1 MPDAAHLYNNPP
13 NVDSTIGGG
22 QMYEFFWQKKALI
35 DARREMYFM
44 PLADV
49 TSMPKHMGK
58 RIKVYHYIPLLDDRN
73 VNDQGIDAAGSV
85 IASTDYFVD
94 FDHST
99 YLFVV
104 EARATTFAAAVNA
117 IETGVAVKSG
127 AASPWTV
134 TLSKNKLVAGTSVE
148 TAAVQAA
155 AVFASLPN
163 SLMVS
168 QGSGNLYGSSK
179 DVGTITS
186 KLPVLSETGGRVNRV
201 GFTRIVREGSISKLG
216 FFTEYSQDAMD
227 FDSDSELM
235 QHMNREL
242 INGAVQVSEAVLQ
255 LDLLNG
261 AGVVVY
267 AGDAVDDDTV
277 DGESADPAEVSYRDL
292 FNLSLTLDDN
302 RTPRET
308 EIITGSRMIDTKTIR
323 GGRVMYIGNE
333 LQATVEE
340 MEDPF
345 QNQAFV
351 HAHQYGAA
359 TTLMNGEIGSVAQF
373 RIIVVPEMHHWEGTG
388 AVVGTNPGYRD
399 DGGHNYNIY
408 PMLVVGMGSFTT
420 IGFQTGGKGVK
431 WKMIHKAPGEEI
443 ADRTNPY
450 GEIGFHSIKWWY
462 GTMILRPERLALIKT
477 LAKV

>member
-13 NVDSTIGGG
+13 STDSTVGGG
-22 QMYEFFWQKKALI
+22 QMNEFYWQKKALI

-49 TSMPKHMGK
+49 TSMPKHFGK

-73 VNDQGIDAAGSV
+73 VNDQGINAAGTA
-85 IASTDYFVD
+85 IAD
-94 FDHST
+94 
-99 YLFVV
+99 
-104 EARATTFAAAVNA
+104 
-117 IETGVAVKSG
+117 
-127 AASPWTV
+127 
-134 TLSKNKLVAGTSVE
+134 
-148 TAAVQAA
+148 
-155 AVFASLPN
+155 
-163 SLMVS
+163 
-168 QGSGNLYGSSK
+168 GNLYGSSK
-179 DVGTITS
+179 DVGAITS

-201 GFTRIVREGSISKLG
+201 GFTRIVREGTISKLG

-235 QHMNREL
+235 MHMNREL
-242 INGAVQVSEAVLQ
+242 INGAVQISEAALQ

-267 AGDAVDDDTV
+267 AGDAVSDITV
-277 DGESADPAEVSYRDL
+277 DGELAEPAQVDYRDL

-308 EIITGSRMIDTKTIR
+308 QIITGSRMIDTKTIR

-340 MEDPF
+340 MTDPF
-345 QNQAFV
+345 SNQAFV

-373 RIIVVPEMHHWEGTG
+373 RIIVVPEMQHWEGEG
-388 AVVGTNPGYRD
+388 AAVTTNPGFRD
-399 DGGHNYNIY
+399 DGTNYNIY
-408 PMLVVGMGSFTT
+408 PMLVVGQGSFTT

-431 WKMIHKAPGEEI
+431 WKMIHKKPGEEI

-477 LAKV
+477 LAVV

>member
-13 NVDSTIGGG
+13 STGSTIGGG
-22 QMYEFFWQKKALI
+22 QMNEFYWQKKALI
-35 DARREMYFM
+35 EARREMYFM

-49 TSMPKHMGK
+49 TSMPKHFGK

-73 VNDQGIDAAGSV
+73 INDQGIDASGV
-85 IASTDYFVD
+85 TISTADYHVKLDKMVYSFA
-94 FDHST
+94 
-99 YLFVV
+99 V
-104 EARATTFAAAVNA
+104 EADATAAAAAVNA
-117 IETGVAVKSG
+117 IESGVAVKSG
-127 AASPWTV
+127 AGPWLV
-134 TLSKNKLVAGTSVE
+134 TMSKTELVAGTLAEFDAVKVKIPLA
-148 TAAVQAA
+148 TAT
-155 AVFASLPN
+155 
-163 SLMVS
+163 

-201 GFTRIVREGSISKLG
+201 GFTRIVREGTISKLG
-216 FFTEYSQDAMD
+216 FFTEYSQDAID
-227 FDSDSELM
+227 FDSDEELM
-235 QHMNREL
+235 MHINREL
-242 INGAVQVSEAVLQ
+242 INGAVQITEAALQ

-261 AGVVVY
+261 AGVIVY
-267 AGDAVDDDTV
+267 PGDATSDATV
-277 DGESADPAEVSYRDL
+277 DGESADEAIVTYKDL

-308 EIITGSRMIDTKTIR
+308 EIITGSRMVDTKTVR
-323 GGRVMYIGNE
+323 GGRIMYIGNE

-340 MEDPF
+340 MKDPF
-345 QNQAFV
+345 DNPAFV

-359 TTLMNGEIGSVAQF
+359 TTLLNGEIGSVAQF
-373 RIIVVPEMHHWEGTG
+373 RMIVVPEMQHWAGEGADVT
-388 AVVGTNPGYRD
+388 TNPGYRETA
-399 DGGHNYNIY
+399 GHYNIY
-408 PMLVVGMGSFTT
+408 PMLVIGKGSFTT

-431 WKMIHKAPGEEI
+431 WKMIHKKPGEEI

-477 LAKV
+477 LAVV

>member
-1 MPDAAHLYNNPP
+1 MADAAHLYNNPP
-13 NVDSTIGGG
+13 STDSTIGGG
-22 QMYEFFWQKKALI
+22 QMNEFYWQKKALI

-49 TSMPKHMGK
+49 MSMPKHFGK

-73 VNDQGIDAAGSV
+73 VNDQGIDAAGAAIV
-85 IASTDYFVD
+85 STEFFVD
-94 FDHST
+94 FDYKT
-99 YLFVV
+99 YSFAV
-104 EARATTFAAAVNA
+104 EGDADAFLAAVNA
-117 IETGVAVKSG
+117 IEAGVATETSTD
-127 AASPWTV
+127 PWV
-134 TLSKNKLVAGTSVE
+134 ITLSKDKLVAGTE
-148 TAAVQAA
+148 TETNAVKT
-155 AVFASLPN
+155 AVAEATAPN
-163 SLMVS
+163 TLTVL

-179 DVGTITS
+179 DVGTITA

-201 GFTRIVREGSISKLG
+201 GFTRIVREGTISKLG

-235 QHMNREL
+235 MHMNREL
-242 INGAVQVSEAVLQ
+242 INGAVQISEAALQ

-267 AGDAVDDDTV
+267 AGDAVDDSTV
-277 DGESADPAEVSYRDL
+277 SGESADPAEVSYQDL

-308 EIITGSRMIDTKTIR
+308 DIITGSRMVDTRTVR

-333 LQATVEE
+333 LQQTLEE
-340 MEDPF
+340 MTDSFSNP
-345 QNQAFV
+345 AFV

-359 TTLMNGEIGSVAQF
+359 TTIMNGEIGSVAQF
-373 RIIVVPEMHHWEGTG
+373 RVIVVPEMQHWEGQG
-388 AVVGTNPGYRD
+388 AAVGTNPGYRD
-399 DGGHNYNIY
+399 NGGHNYNIY
-408 PMLVVGMGSFTT
+408 PMLVIGKGSFTT

-431 WKMIHKAPGEEI
+431 WKMIHKKPGKEV

-462 GTMILRPERLALIKT
+462 GTMILRPERLALVKT
-477 LAKV
+477 LAVI

>member
-13 NVDSTIGGG
+13 STDSTIGGG
-22 QMYEFFWQKKALI
+22 QMNEFFWQKKALI

-49 TSMPKHMGK
+49 TSMPKHFGK

-73 VNDQGIDAAGSV
+73 VNDQGIDAAGAT
-85 IASTDYFVD
+85 ILSTEYFVD
-94 FDHST
+94 FDYKT
-99 YLFVV
+99 YSFAV
-104 EARATTFAAAVNA
+104 EADATAFAAAVNA
-117 IETGVAVKSG
+117 IEASVATKSG
-127 AASPWTV
+127 SSTPWTV
-134 TLSKNKLVAGTSVE
+134 TLSKNKLVAGTDVE
-148 TAAVQAA
+148 ATAVQT
-155 AVFASLPN
+155 AVADANAPN
-163 SLMVS
+163 TLKVY

-201 GFTRIVREGSISKLG
+201 GFTRIVREGTISKLG

-235 QHMNREL
+235 MHMNREL
-242 INGAVQVSEAVLQ
+242 INGAVQISEAALQ

-261 AGVVVY
+261 AGVIVY
-267 AGDAVDDDTV
+267 AGDAVSDASV
-277 DGESADPAEVSYRDL
+277 DGESADPAEVDYKDL
-292 FNLSLTLDDN
+292 FNLSLTLDNN
-302 RTPRET
+302 RCPRET
-308 EIITGSRMIDTKTIR
+308 SIITGSRMVDTKTIR

-333 LQATVEE
+333 LQATVED
-340 MEDPF
+340 MVDNFDNP
-345 QNQAFV
+345 AFV

-359 TTLMNGEIGSVAQF
+359 TTLMNGEIGSVAMF
-373 RIIVVPEMHHWEGTG
+373 RIIVVPEMQHWEGAG
-388 AVVGTNPGYRD
+388 AAVTTNPGYRSS
-399 DGGHNYNIY
+399 GHNYNIY
-408 PMLVVGMGSFTT
+408 PMLVVGQGSFTT

-431 WKMIHKAPGEEI
+431 WKMIHKKPGNEV

-462 GTMILRPERLALIKT
+462 GTMILRPERLALVKT

>member
-13 NVDSTIGGG
+13 STDSTVGGG
-22 QMYEFFWQKKALI
+22 QMNEFYWQKKALI

-49 TSMPKHMGK
+49 TSMPKHFGK

-73 VNDQGIDAAGSV
+73 VNDQGINAAGTA
-85 IASTDYFVD
+85 IAD
-94 FDHST
+94 
-99 YLFVV
+99 
-104 EARATTFAAAVNA
+104 
-117 IETGVAVKSG
+117 
-127 AASPWTV
+127 
-134 TLSKNKLVAGTSVE
+134 
-148 TAAVQAA
+148 
-155 AVFASLPN
+155 
-163 SLMVS
+163 
-168 QGSGNLYGSSK
+168 GNLYGSSK
-179 DVGTITS
+179 DVGAITS

-201 GFTRIVREGSISKLG
+201 GFTRIVREGTISKLG

-235 QHMNREL
+235 MHMNREL
-242 INGAVQVSEAVLQ
+242 INGAVQISEAALQ

-267 AGDAVDDDTV
+267 AGDAVSDITV
-277 DGESADPAEVSYRDL
+277 DGESAEPAQVDYRDL

-308 EIITGSRMIDTKTIR
+308 QIITGSRMIDTKTIR

-340 MEDPF
+340 MTDPF
-345 QNQAFV
+345 SNQAFV

-373 RIIVVPEMHHWEGTG
+373 RIIVVPEMQHWEGEG
-388 AVVGTNPGYRD
+388 AAVTTNPGFRD
-399 DGGHNYNIY
+399 DGTNYNIY
-408 PMLVVGMGSFTT
+408 PMLVVGQGSFTT

-431 WKMIHKAPGEEI
+431 WKMIHKKPGEEI

-477 LAKV
+477 LAVV

>member
-1 MPDAAHLYNNPP
+1 MADAAHLYNNPP
-13 NVDSTIGGG
+13 NTDSTVGGG
-22 QMYEFFWQKKALI
+22 QMNEFYWQKKALI

-49 TSMPKHMGK
+49 TSMPKHFGK

-73 VNDQGIDAAGSV
+73 VNDQGIDANGV
-85 IASTDYFVD
+85 TIASTDYFVD
-94 FDHST
+94 FDYKT
-99 YLFVV
+99 YLFAV
-104 EARATTFAAAVNA
+104 EANATAFAAAVNA
-117 IETGVAVKSG
+117 IESGVAVKSG
-127 AASPWTV
+127 SANPWTV
-134 TLSKNKLVAGTSVE
+134 TLSKNKLVAGTLVE
-148 TAAVQAA
+148 TTAVQTTVAA
-155 AVFASLPN
+155 ANVPKTLVVRPGA
-163 SLMVS
+163 
-168 QGSGNLYGSSK
+168 GNLYGSSK

-201 GFTRIVREGSISKLG
+201 GFTRIVREGTISKLG

-227 FDSDSELM
+227 FDSDDELM
-235 QHMNREL
+235 MHMNREL
-242 INGAVQVSEAVLQ
+242 INGAVQISEAALQ

-261 AGVVVY
+261 AGVVVF
-267 AGDAVDDDTV
+267 AGDAVSNATVSGETADDAIV
-277 DGESADPAEVSYRDL
+277 NYKDL

-308 EIITGSRMIDTKTIR
+308 EIITGSRMVDTKTIR

-340 MEDPF
+340 MLDPF
-345 QNQAFV
+345 NAKAFV

-359 TTLMNGEIGSVAQF
+359 TTLMNGEIGSIAQF
-373 RIIVVPEMHHWEGTG
+373 RIIVVPEMQHWMG
-388 AVVGTNPGYRD
+388 AGAAVGTNPGYRD

-408 PMLVVGMGSFTT
+408 PMLVVGQGSFTT

-431 WKMIHKAPGEEI
+431 WKMIHKAPGEDI

>member
-13 NVDSTIGGG
+13 TVDSTIGGG
-22 QMYEFFWQKKALI
+22 QMNEFFWQKKALI

-49 TSMPKHMGK
+49 TSMPKHFGK

-85 IASTDYFVD
+85 IASIDYFVD
-94 FDHST
+94 FDYSR
-99 YLFVV
+99 YRFVV
-104 EARATTFAAAVNA
+104 EANATTFAAAVNA
-117 IETGVAVKSG
+117 IESGIAVKSG
-127 AASPWTV
+127 TVTPWTV

-148 TAAVQAA
+148 AAAVQAA
-155 AVFASLPN
+155 AVLASVPKTL
-163 SLMVS
+163 VVR

-242 INGAVQVSEAVLQ
+242 ITGAVQISEAVLQ

-261 AGVVVY
+261 AGVIVY
-267 AGDAVDDDTV
+267 AGDAVSDITV
-277 DGESADPAEVSYRDL
+277 SGESADIAEVSYRDI

-340 MEDPF
+340 MEDSF
-345 QNQAFV
+345 DSQAFV
-351 HAHQYGAA
+351 HSHQYGAA

-373 RIIVVPEMHHWEGTG
+373 RIIVVPEMQHWEGAG

-399 DGGHNYNIY
+399 NGGFKYNIY
-408 PMLVVGMGSFTT
+408 PMLVVGQGSFTT